1 MWGFHNPQNLD
12 TRIWQKG
19 PLPGRTNL
27 ATKIPGL
34 RSRWYHTGWEAA
46 TESIHFLRMLQEVS
60 LVWRFQRRHH
70 CHEEA
75 FLIAVSSSGHWAEEG
90 QETAVR
96 PVGGTLI
103 TDGHWSKGEKTDV
116 KICENPKQGLCSQGQ
131 EASDCLVYH
140 QNKVWQCITAAG
152 LMSGRTHPSSAPIFT
167 DLKTCFIKTKV
178 ARKSFWTC

>member
-1 MWGFHNPQNLD
+1 MISHW
-12 TRIWQKG
+12 
-19 PLPGRTNL
+19 
-27 ATKIPGL
+27 L
-34 RSRWYHTGWEAA
+34 RGCKA
-46 TESIHFLRMLQEVS
+46 ESKHFLRMLQEVS
-60 LVWRFQRRHH
+60 LVWRFQRRHP

-96 PVGGTLI
+96 PVKRTLI

-152 LMSGRTHPSSAPIFT
+152 LMSGRTHPSSAPIVT
-167 DLKTCFIKTKV
+167 DQRTSLRIIFYQNQG
-178 ARKSFWTC
+178 S

>member
-131 EASDCLVYH
+131 EASDCLVYS
-140 QNKVWQCITAAG
+140 NFRNYAPPLDEKGGIIMEKVFPVFSERVFRACFG
-152 LMSGRTHPSSAPIFT
+152 LVI
-167 DLKTCFIKTKV
+167 
-178 ARKSFWTC
+178 